1 MNMQRLAVRV
11 AILCLAIT
19 PAMAAND
26 DSHTVTVDVVTI
38 NELAITGGNV
48 TLTINA
54 AVAGADPTNDTDVST
69 TLAWTSN
76 DTNTK
81 KITVA
86 TDINPTYT
94 LTVQATATAGG
105 TGLGAKT
112 LTLAAGAQDFVGTIA
127 QTVGNCTLTYTA
139 SATAALGTGTDVHTV
154 TYTLVDQ

>member
-1 MNMQRLAVRV
+1 MRKLVLGAAVLLLIV
-11 AILCLAIT
+11 A
-19 PAMAAND
+19 PAMAANN
-26 DSHTVTVDVVTI
+26 DSHTVTVNVVTI
-38 NELAITGGNV
+38 NELAITGGDV

-94 LTVQATATAGG
+94 LTVQATGAAGG
-105 TGLGAKT
+105 TGQGAIT
-112 LTLAAGAQDFVGTIA
+112 LTLAAGAQDFVRDIA

-139 SATAALGTGTDVHTV
+139 SATAALGTGSDVHTV